1 LPQYEMGT
9 NKLPTYEKGSDVT
22 VNTAPITSKFGF
34 NTTKNITGIAGGGTT
49 ESSKLTQSMAD
60 VMSLPMMGAG
70 SVILAA
76 TTKYMEKIAG
86 EGADRTPE
94 IERVA
99 RPIASVF
106 GLPPSIVNKVKQ
118 SSAGKSPDV
127 GKLGEEGGESS
138 KNMFAK
144 LMDGFGAML
153 DKMKESINTTPPPG
167 PGTTGSG
174 ITTTGEK
181 GVLDLIASVEQGPEG
196 YDSFNQSGGKTEGKA
211 TEKTIGWLASNAQGA
226 IGRYQQMP
234 QFLLER
240 AKRAGF
246 DEDTKF
252 TPEVQD
258 AITLNELRKS
268 HGLDEFLSGKITE
281 EQFLQKISVTWRGL
295 PQGQTNAANLGGS
308 ADMTYQDRYAGRNAA
323 HKTYSTA
330 ISELTKIRSGNT
342 PVSAQPATP
351 TPTTQPT
358 HLGQAITNNYGLSV
372 GQERTFTVPG
382 YGEIKAHKTTV
393 GFEFFKGG
401 TRLGMAAGT
410 AEGET
415 IINHFKSTNGG
426 QTTTPQIQP
435 PPTARQQE
443 REKASALSTSSS
455 SKSSG
460 GGITVLNTGGSQEIA
475 SAGSSPQ
482 PSGDVGVDSGRNP
495 IPSGS
500 FFPSSA
506 NIEIGIS

>member
-60 VMSLPMMGAG
+60 VMSLPMMAAG
-70 SVILAA
+70 GTILSA
-76 TTKYMEKIAG
+76 TTKYMQSLGG
-86 EGADRTPE
+86 EGANINPE

-106 GLPPSIVNKVKQ
+106 GLPPAIVGAAKKSISKKETDQTKDGEEGESKKNLFAKLTEGF
-118 SSAGKSPDV
+118 GKLLE
-127 GKLGEEGGESS
+127 KLGEGINNNPPTPPGQAQPTDITGNEKELLKRLMIAEAGGE
-138 KNMFAK
+138 
-144 LMDGFGAML
+144 GAEGMA
-153 DKMKESINTTPPPG
+153 MVGQS
-167 PGTTGSG
+167 
-174 ITTTGEK
+174 
-181 GVLDLIASVEQGPEG
+181 VLNRASLI
-196 YDSFNQSGGKTEGKA
+196 QSGTVGAGQFNAASGSVTDVIQGKNQYQPYAQGKLNRA
-211 TEKTIGWLASNAQGA
+211 LSAEENARAEEAYNLMMNQQQFKQQIKAKFNLTDKQVQLASAATGFRNYDAGA
-226 IGRYQQMP
+226 GIDRSQQVNE
-234 QFLLER
+234 F
-240 AKRAGF
+240 RAGRHTF
-246 DEDTKF
+246 NT
-252 TPEVQD
+252 
-258 AITLNELRKS
+258 AGNAGLRVAS
-268 HGLDEFLSGKITE
+268 SGVKI
-281 EQFLQKISVTWRGL
+281 EQPSN
-295 PQGQTNAANLGGS
+295 PP
-308 ADMTYQDRYAGRNAA
+308 
-323 HKTYSTA
+323 ST
-330 ISELTKIRSGNT
+330 I
-342 PVSAQPATP
+342 
-351 TPTTQPT
+351 PTTQPA

-401 TRLGMAAGT
+401 TRLKMAAGT

-415 IINHFKSTNGG
+415 IVNQFKSTNGG
-426 QTTTPQIQP
+426 QTITPQIQP
-435 PPTARQQE
+435 PQSAREQTQQQT
-443 REKASALSTSSS
+443 SALSTSSS

-460 GGITVLNTGGSQEIA
+460 GGITVLNTGGGQQIA

-495 IPSGS
+495 IPPGS

-506 NIEIGIS
+506 NIGIS